1 MVCMIGVFI
10 FGVLY
15 AEILN
20 GFDRISYRLN
30 PYIFGA
36 IISTL
41 FLVSEILWKR
51 FGGRAGLSN
60 QDRMRFD
67 KMQQVYYIC
76 VSIIGFILLVML
88 PLIWWGAIK
97 KLAESAN
104 KGIY

>member
-20 GFDRISYRLN
+20 GFNWVSYRLN

-41 FLVSEILWKR
+41 FLVSEILWKG

-88 PLIWWGAIK
+88 PFIWWGAIK

>member
-1 MVCMIGVFI
+1 MIGVFI

-20 GFDRISYRLN
+20 GFDWVSYRLN
-30 PYIFGA
+30 SYIFGA

-41 FLVSEILWKR
+41 FLFSEILWKR

-88 PLIWWGAIK
+88 PFIWWGAIK